1 MPGIRI
7 LDRAE
12 LTELEPHVTG
22 IAGLHSPTTAIV
34 DYTAITRALAADAEG
49 RGATIRT
56 GFPVTGLKHTTG
68 TPDDGSVNT
77 WVSAAASP
85 VSR

>member
-12 LTELEPHVTG
+12 LTEIEPHVTG

-34 DYTAITRALAADAEG
+34 DYTAITRALAAAS
-49 RGATIRT
+49 RGTR
-56 GFPVTGLKHTTG
+56 
-68 TPDDGSVNT
+68 
-77 WVSAAASP
+77 
-85 VSR
+85 